1 MVEAWS
7 YTRVTGEEA
16 RSVFSF
22 HACAHPFSR
31 GRDSARPV
39 VRPWHLILLLGFIPS
54 KGRKFRIA
62 FPEWPRIR
70 PYPWQE
76 MNAKALKEEGWGAHV
91 TKKERMKRE
100 REKLVVSRLS
110 LENSLP
116 PPPRQFRLDAR
127 RLFGRWW
134 KRDSIERKT
143 VTGMGANKISRYNN
157 IGAHRLAP
165 ALRGDLINHA
175 TGSQP
180 IQSLRVRLQR
190 FARRIEGCPMDR
202 LFIFPNPF
210 PSSPPPVELCQEF
223 MLRCSN

>member
-1 MVEAWS
+1 MA
-7 YTRVTGEEA
+7 
-16 RSVFSF
+16 
-22 HACAHPFSR
+22 
-31 GRDSARPV
+31 
-39 VRPWHLILLLGFIPS
+39 
-54 KGRKFRIA
+54 
-62 FPEWPRIR
+62 
-70 PYPWQE
+70 PYP
-76 MNAKALKEEGWGAHV
+76 ALPVAGNEREGIERGGVGCSRDEEGTDG
-91 TKKERMKRE
+91 E

-157 IGAHRLAP
+157 IGTHRLAP

-190 FARRIEGCPMDR
+190 FVRRIEGYPMDR

>member
-91 TKKERMKRE
+91 TKKERMERE
-100 REKLVVSRLS
+100 RNWSFRDYLWKIR
-110 LENSLP
+110 SLP
-116 PPPRQFRLDAR
+116 RPDSSGWMLGVCLDAGGNVIR
-127 RLFGRWW
+127 
-134 KRDSIERKT
+134 
-143 VTGMGANKISRYNN
+143 
-157 IGAHRLAP
+157 
-165 ALRGDLINHA
+165 
-175 TGSQP
+175 
-180 IQSLRVRLQR
+180 
-190 FARRIEGCPMDR
+190 
-202 LFIFPNPF
+202 
-210 PSSPPPVELCQEF
+210 
-223 MLRCSN
+223 

>member
-16 RSVFSF
+16 RSAFSF
-22 HACAHPFSR
+22 HARAHPFSR

-76 MNAKALKEEGWGAHV
+76 MNAKALKEEGWGARV

-100 REKLVVSRLS
+100 RE
-110 LENSLP
+110 
-116 PPPRQFRLDAR
+116 
-127 RLFGRWW
+127 
-134 KRDSIERKT
+134 
-143 VTGMGANKISRYNN
+143 
-157 IGAHRLAP
+157 IG
-165 ALRGDLINHA
+165 
-175 TGSQP
+175 
-180 IQSLRVRLQR
+180 R
-190 FARRIEGCPMDR
+190 FAIISGKFAPSPAQTVPVGCSAFVWT
-202 LFIFPNPF
+202 L
-210 PSSPPPVELCQEF
+210 VET
-223 MLRCSN
+223 